1 MKSKRASKGIDGGD
15 MPTLQVN
22 EVRVEYSEIGSGE
35 PIVMVHSAPGTA
47 AQWRGLSEVL
57 KDTYRLLAVNLHG
70 IGDTAP
76 WQGPRHLSVDDDAR
90 VVCAVVRSCDAPVH
104 LVGHSYGGAVC
115 MRVALASPA
124 QLRSLTLIEPMVYS
138 LLRWAG
144 EEALFAEAVGVV
156 EAFFV
161 LPTPA
166 ATEAAWR
173 QGTDRYHGAGA
184 WAGLPETAR
193 AALLA
198 RTPIVIERCHALLS
212 NPTSPDDCRRLGVR
226 TLVLCGDRT
235 GAPERRLSE
244 IVAGLMRDCSFRL
257 IAGAGHMSPLT
268 HPVEVAAAI
277 RAHLTRVAHGALA
290 APHDLL
296 QRTEVR
302 DAHRG
307 R

>member
-1 MKSKRASKGIDGGD
+1 
-15 MPTLQVN
+15 
-22 EVRVEYSEIGSGE
+22 
-35 PIVMVHSAPGTA
+35 
-47 AQWRGLSEVL
+47 
-57 KDTYRLLAVNLHG
+57 
-70 IGDTAP
+70 
-76 WQGPRHLSVDDDAR
+76 
-90 VVCAVVRSCDAPVH
+90 
-104 LVGHSYGGAVC
+104 
-115 MRVALASPA
+115 
-124 QLRSLTLIEPMVYS
+124 MVYS

-161 LPTPA
+161 LSTP

-184 WAGLPETAR
+184 RAGLPETAR

-198 RTPIVIERCHALLS
+198 RPPIVIERCHALLS

>member
-1 MKSKRASKGIDGGD
+1 
-15 MPTLQVN
+15 
-22 EVRVEYSEIGSGE
+22 
-35 PIVMVHSAPGTA
+35 MVHSAPGTA

-70 IGDTAP
+70 IGDTES
-76 WQGPRHLSVDDDAR
+76 WQEPRHLSIDDDAR
-90 VVCAVVRSCDAPVH
+90 VVHAVVRSCDAPVH

-115 MRVALASPA
+115 MRVALSNPA
-124 QLRSLTLIEPMVYS
+124 QLRSLTLIEPMVYP

-144 EEALFAEAVGVV
+144 EEALFTETVGVV
-156 EAFFV
+156 EAF
-161 LPTPA
+161 LAMLTPA
-166 ATEAAWR
+166 AIEAAWR

-184 WAGLPETAR
+184 WAGLPETTR

-235 GAPERRLSE
+235 GEPERRLSE
-244 IVAGLMRDCSFRL
+244 IVAGLIRDCSFRL
-257 IAGAGHMSPLT
+257 IEGAGHMSPLT

-277 RAHLTRVAHGALA
+277 RAHLTSVDRGIFA
-290 APHDLL
+290 APSD
-296 QRTEVR
+296 R
-302 DAHRG
+302 
-307 R
+307 